1 MKTEQ
6 EIKAAVE
13 EFMRLH
19 SLEIP
24 PSGYV
29 RDHIE
34 QMCISILNTKYDV
47 GHPGGSF
54 VQSVVNN
61 DLMGAFGRADSINR
75 NFIGLYAS
83 LLYNY

>member
-6 EIKAAVE
+6 EIKASVD
-13 EFMRLH
+13 EFMRLN

-24 PSGYV
+24 PSGHV

-34 QMCISILNTKYDV
+34 QMCISILKTKYDI
-47 GHPGGSF
+47 GYPSGSF
-54 VQSVVNN
+54 VKAVVKN
-61 DLMGAFGRADSINR
+61 DLMGAFGRADHINR